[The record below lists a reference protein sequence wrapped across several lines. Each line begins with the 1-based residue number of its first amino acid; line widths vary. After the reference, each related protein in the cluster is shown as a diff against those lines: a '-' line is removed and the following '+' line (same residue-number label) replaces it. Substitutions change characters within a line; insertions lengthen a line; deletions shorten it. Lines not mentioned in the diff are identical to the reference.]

1 MEYYSLCDIVRY
13 GDVPWLGAVGA
24 KETGG
29 GGDNS
34 LAKSFS
40 SSSSI
45 HFLAYSKDQ
54 TILLF
59 AIPFIDF
66 NLFSLY
72 SCPCLCQVFALI
84 ILYKTLSEAQ
94 RNHGLTS

>member
-59 AIPFIDF
+59 ATLFIDLIRF
-66 NLFSLY
+66 HFILVLVFVKSL
-72 SCPCLCQVFALI
+72 
-84 ILYKTLSEAQ
+84 
-94 RNHGLTS
+94 H

>member
-1 MEYYSLCDIVRY
+1 MFVRY

-59 AIPFIDF
+59 ATPFIDLICF
-66 NLFSLY
+66 HFILVLVLS
-72 SCPCLCQVFALI
+72 SLCQVFALI

>member
-54 TILLF
+54 TILIF
-59 AIPFIDF
+59 ATPFIDLICF
-66 NLFSLY
+66 HFILVLVFVKSL
-72 SCPCLCQVFALI
+72 
-84 ILYKTLSEAQ
+84 
-94 RNHGLTS
+94 H